1 MRGRE
6 RAAVTERS
14 VREGSG
20 GERKMDAG
28 QMVVGHL
35 KRSLGS
41 GLVHTPAVRLF
52 HPATTGVVTIFVLH
66 RFGVSRTGTSPN
78 HLRKSLAYLR
88 RNDYQLLSLE
98 EVVRCFAG
106 EGPPLRKAVA
116 FTVDDG
122 YLDQAA
128 VGAPIFLE
136 FGCPVTIFLT
146 TGFLDGTV
154 VPWWDSVR
162 YAFANTSLH
171 RFQLDL
177 GGTLVSYAC
186 STQEE
191 RFQSAKAFLG
201 RAKDVT
207 DAERRVGIENLAVAA
222 EVALPGHPMAPNLPM
237 SWDQARSLE
246 RSGVTFG
253 PHTVTHPILSQ
264 VSAQAAGHEMA
275 DSWRRLGQELDHPVP
290 VFCYPNGRLVD
301 FGARE
306 IKLAKK
312 LGMTGAVTVD
322 EALADFRRPK
332 TDPDDPFR
340 ASRVAFPEDHLD
352 TLFCASGLDRVQ
364 RRLVASTKR
373 RRA

>member
-1 MRGRE
+1 MLERE
-6 RAAVTERS
+6 KAAL
-14 VREGSG
+14 

-28 QMVVGHL
+28 QMVVGQL

-52 HPATTGVVTIFVLH
+52 HPATAGVVTIFVLH
-66 RFGVSRTGTSPN
+66 RFGVSRTGTSQN
-78 HLRKSLAYLR
+78 HLRKTLAYLR

-98 EVVRCFAG
+98 EVVRCFSG

-122 YLDQAA
+122 YLDQAT

-146 TGFLDGTV
+146 TGFLDGIV

-162 YAFANTSLH
+162 YVFANTSLH
-171 RFQLDL
+171 RFQMEL
-177 GGTLVSYAC
+177 GEMLVSFTC
-186 STQEE
+186 TTEEE
-191 RFQSAKAFLG
+191 RFQSEMAFLV

-207 DAERRVGIENLAVAA
+207 DTERRMGIEKLAVAA
-222 EVALPGHPMAPNLPM
+222 EVALPDHPVSPNLPM

-253 PHTVTHPILSQ
+253 PHTVTYPILSQ
-264 VSAQAAGHEMA
+264 VSAQAAEHEMTE
-275 DSWRRLGQELDHPVP
+275 SWRRLRQELDHPVP

-306 IKLAKK
+306 IELAKK

-322 EALADFRRPK
+322 EAVADFRRLR
-332 TDPDDPFR
+332 TGPDDPFR
-340 ASRVAFPEDHLD
+340 ASRVAFPEDLLD
-352 TLFCASGLDRVQ
+352 TLFCVSGLDRVQ
-364 RRLVASTKR
+364 RKLEASAKR
-373 RRA
+373 WCA